1 MESDQVK
8 WLKSRYHEAPVQ
20 GPNAKR
26 VKFADVHQELQK
38 QFAPVKVTAKAA
50 SQLLKSA
57 FPCSENKPCGKSRQ
71 KHICGIQAI
80 PAEGDPE
87 VNVAGPL
94 SHKSSSNPS
103 LLELEQAKS
112 ELLQKQVQTLEARVL
127 ELERIQATSFCP
139 ELLAQQVQH
148 VLQPGLQVFDGPD
161 SLEHFSNFS
170 VDAVIAELQTNA
182 PDVYRLFMTLG
193 ATSRNVQSKD
203 DGIIPE
209 EIRAHT
215 AIFTLLK
222 ARSVRVKGIQ
232 LLLSFMLIARAT
244 SRQVSY
250 PSTSIV
256 TSHKY

>member
-8 WLKSRYHEAPVQ
+8 WLKSRYCEAAIQ

-26 VKFADVHQELQK
+26 VKFSDVHQELQK
-38 QFAPVKVTAKAA
+38 QFAPVAITAKAA

-57 FPCSENKPCGKSRQ
+57 FPCSESKPCGKSRQ

-87 VNVAGPL
+87 LNVAGSL
-94 SHKSSSNPS
+94 SQGLDSNPS
-103 LLELEQAKS
+103 LLELEPAKS
-112 ELLQKQVQTLEARVL
+112 ELLQKQVETLEARVL
-127 ELERIQATSFCP
+127 ELERIQSTMISP
-139 ELLAQQVQH
+139 EILVQQVQH

-161 SLEHFSNFS
+161 SLEHFNNFS

-182 PDVYRLFMTLG
+182 PDVYRLFKTLG
-193 ATSRNVQSKD
+193 ATSRNVQSN
-203 DGIIPE
+203 E
-209 EIRAHT
+209 ERIVSEYIRAHT

-250 PSTSIV
+250 LSTSKV
-256 TSHKY
+256 TNH

>member
-1 MESDQVK
+1 MKLESLN
-8 WLKSRYHEAPVQ
+8 WNASRPH
-20 GPNAKR
+20 
-26 VKFADVHQELQK
+26 
-38 QFAPVKVTAKAA
+38 
-50 SQLLKSA
+50 
-57 FPCSENKPCGKSRQ
+57 CSVLNCLHSKCSM
-71 KHICGIQAI
+71 
-80 PAEGDPE
+80 
-87 VNVAGPL
+87 
-94 SHKSSSNPS
+94 SSN
-103 LLELEQAKS
+103 
-112 ELLQKQVQTLEARVL
+112 
-127 ELERIQATSFCP
+127 
-139 ELLAQQVQH
+139 
-148 VLQPGLQVFDGPD
+148 QPGLQVFDGPN